1 MHLGRNICK
10 GEKMKN
16 IEESKKEELE
26 LDDLLISGSEDE
38 EVRETK
44 SKKMILL
51 VAIGVVLFAII
62 ILVVYLLQDDTKQT
76 TPTNT
81 AINKP
86 LEEAKLPEV
95 SQKETNTDFGQVP
108 IQSQNSSDSDEQFQR
123 IIEQIKAQQKEQSL
137 PNPPKEQVAPTKEV
151 VASSKP
157 EPEAKRVDNNAVTPS
172 APSTPNVAAQFN
184 QSSNE
189 IAKGFYIQ
197 VGSFSK
203 VSPNKELLGTIKD
216 LNFEYSM
223 QKSGE
228 VNRLLIGPFKTKL
241 DAQKQLSL
249 VKEKLN
255 KDAFIKEIK

>member
-81 AINKP
+81 TINKP

-157 EPEAKRVDNNAVTPS
+157 VSEEKKTNIT